1 MEIKAAGSVDDY
13 DAGKKSLI
21 ANKAAAEAGVAS
33 RDVAVS
39 VRAASLLITISI
51 TAENL
56 EEANRVTTA
65 LGSKLSSPEA
75 TSEALGIE
83 NVQEAPNVMQTVRA
97 AEGAVFTTLNMV
109 LMVICATSIV
119 INLVYTQR
127 LYKHVLHGKAFALAY
142 DLQEAMKERKEEWL
156 LRKASRDLGIPLDG
170 EPWVLVEVLE
180 VPVEP
185 GTAPPTSR
193 EKNGSTNAAALA
205 AFAAR
210 SPYQETPSVPQSPLV
225 TSRSSPA
232 LAKESSTPRSP
243 TPRRGLQPST
253 LAALAVQSKRDYMP
267 WSPSPAPGSRP
278 TTARSRG
285 RQSAVSSPIPENS
298 MSVGE
303 AARYPSV
310 ASPRTQ
316 VAPEPLPPIIK
327 ERPPADSDLGK
338 AFEQLESRPL
348 SPKPK
353 KPLPDRVS
361 PGSVTRPDAFQQFAS
376 SATRMVVGRLSRAGS
391 ARRSRPSS
399 ASPAGRAQVA
409 FDAEAEDEE
418 DAQLDATSESQPSS
432 SPNEARPQYRSP
444 PPPIEGPPQPSSP
457 PRQVVAS
464 PSSAAAPP
472 TPEQHQCC
480 SPQPSQSQSGAA
492 ASVPSPRSLLMRP
505 NSAGSRYI
513 VKDRGD
519 ERRDAW

>member
-1 MEIKAAGSVDDY
+1 M
-13 DAGKKSLI
+13 
-21 ANKAAAEAGVAS
+21 
-33 RDVAVS
+33 
-39 VRAASLLITISI
+39 
-51 TAENL
+51 
-56 EEANRVTTA
+56 TTA

-278 TTARSRG
+278 TTRPIQRAAERSRLA
-285 RQSAVSSPIPENS
+285 RFLRIPCRWE
-298 MSVGE
+298 
-303 AARYPSV
+303 
-310 ASPRTQ
+310 
-316 VAPEPLPPIIK
+316 K
-327 ERPPADSDLGK
+327 
-338 AFEQLESRPL
+338 
-348 SPKPK
+348 
-353 KPLPDRVS
+353 LPDIVCCQ
-361 PGSVTRPDAFQQFAS
+361 PQD
-376 SATRMVVGRLSRAGS
+376 
-391 ARRSRPSS
+391 
-399 ASPAGRAQVA
+399 AGRARASASDHKRTAAGRFGPWQSFRAVG
-409 FDAEAEDEE
+409 EP
-418 DAQLDATSESQPSS
+418 SSQP
-432 SPNEARPQYRSP
+432 EA
-444 PPPIEGPPQPSSP
+444 
-457 PRQVVAS
+457 
-464 PSSAAAPP
+464 
-472 TPEQHQCC
+472 
-480 SPQPSQSQSGAA
+480 
-492 ASVPSPRSLLMRP
+492 
-505 NSAGSRYI
+505 
-513 VKDRGD
+513 
-519 ERRDAW
+519 